1 MQHTEASIKIHFT
14 NDYARFNMI
23 NGNRQ
28 LNEGK
33 IKRIIKEIEDGNDML
48 RYYPIQ
54 VKENKERLDILD
66 GQHRFW
72 ICRNLRRPVFYILIT
87 EEKSMTDI
95 AKVNSNVEKWKSA
108 DFINCYVQLGNKN
121 YELIRDFLETYGI
134 SLSVVLI
141 MLSKGSPG
149 VEGSH
154 PEIGEDFK
162 NGNFVVK
169 YYDEA
174 VKLAELCKQFESF
187 ANWRSRAFVIA
198 IYRVVKAGL
207 VPLKDVHDAWKK
219 RPEMLTEQANYK
231 SYVSILEQILN
242 VGKQKRIVII

>member
-1 MQHTEASIKIHFT
+1 MQHVESSQAIFFT
-14 NDYARFNMI
+14 NDYARFKMI

-33 IKRIIKEIEDGNDML
+33 IKRIIREISDGNDML
-48 RYYPIQ
+48 KYYPIQ
-54 VKENKERLDILD
+54 VKQNKDRLDILD

-72 ICRNLRRPVFYILIT
+72 ICKHLKRPVFYIMVA

-121 YELIRDFLETYGI
+121 YEVLQKFMDTYNF
-134 SLSVVLI
+134 SLSVTLI
-141 MLSKGSPG
+141 MLTNGNPG

-154 PEIGEDFK
+154 PEIGENFK
-162 NGNFVVK
+162 DGTFEVK
-169 YYDEA
+169 CMDKATE
-174 VKLAELCKQFESF
+174 LAEYCKLFESF

-198 IYRVVKAGL
+198 IYRIHKAGL
-207 VPLKDVHDAWKK
+207 ISINDLVVFYRK
-219 RPEMLTEQANYK
+219 RPELLSQQANYK
-231 SYVSILEQILN
+231 SYVNTLEQIVN